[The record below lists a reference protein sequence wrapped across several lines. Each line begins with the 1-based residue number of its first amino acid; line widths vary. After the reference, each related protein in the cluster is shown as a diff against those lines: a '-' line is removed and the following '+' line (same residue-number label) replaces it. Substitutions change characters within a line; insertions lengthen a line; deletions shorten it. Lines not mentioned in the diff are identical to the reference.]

1 MAKTKVRN
9 AMGRGPQ
16 TVATLARTTRLPEG
30 AVLGALGELLA
41 DSYTESET
49 MANGDRGFRRARMNG
64 KGRGQM

>member
-30 AVLGALGELLA
+30 AVLGALGELMA
-41 DSYTESET
+41 GGYPEAEI
-49 MANGDRGFRRARMNG
+49 MANGDHGFRRARMSG
-64 KGRGQM
+64 KGKRQM